1 MKKLLLY
8 FVAYLVVLPTIL
20 VAAPLSFV
28 GLLAACDD
36 ISHPGAGSA
45 LALFSSIIFGDLG
58 VASMWILFI
67 HYRRNVA
74 EPVRAKWHYFALLSG
89 AAVSLTLVLTFDGGL
104 FATLFFGWPLLGAVF
119 FFGLLTASRSAT
131 S

>member
-36 ISHPGAGSA
+36 ISHPGAGSP

-58 VASMWILFI
+58 VTSMWMLFI
-67 HYRRNVA
+67 HYRR
-74 EPVRAKWHYFALLSG
+74 ECCRAAKSKVPLFRTSQWSGSVSNPRSYF
-89 AAVSLTLVLTFDGGL
+89 
-104 FATLFFGWPLLGAVF
+104 
-119 FFGLLTASRSAT
+119 
-131 S
+131 